1 MRNPNRASTMKA
13 LKRFEIAC
21 FEEAWKGSGDPSN
34 FKTIE
39 DEYLEAK
46 RIMLETIEA
55 LTERG

>member
-1 MRNPNRASTMKA
+1 MKA